1 MASMAYKRVRPIIA
15 AAGGVNAANAA
26 AYAEAGADVLVTS
39 SPYLAKPKDVQVEIA
54 AAADGL
60 ESSASRVN
68 RSAFPSS
75 ANTPSASS

>member
-1 MASMAYKRVRPIIA
+1 MASMAYTRVRPIIA

-54 AAADGL
+54 AAADGTG
-60 ESSASRVN
+60 ARVN
-68 RSAFPSS
+68 PRKDATAP
-75 ANTPSASS
+75 AST